1 MEYMRKVIY
10 LKKRENNALMQG
22 QGFARLEKRENN
34 LLLYLSMHDITLP
47 GENPVYIVCRQ
58 GEEDK
63 AFPVG
68 TTVQSDTWNFRS
80 PVEDLPEQLNLEEIC
95 GILVGKRECYLSGMC
110 PEYSNALLYDMV
122 KFPPERREE
131 PEGEREREIGRAHV

>member
-80 PVEDLPEQLNLEEIC
+80 LLEDLPGGLLHRQCTTIMQ
-95 GILVGKRECYLSGMC
+95 VTSDRTYLI
-110 PEYSNALLYDMV
+110 
-122 KFPPERREE
+122 
-131 PEGEREREIGRAHV
+131 EGVQQHLPF